1 MIRKEFILS
10 ELKYRY
16 PDLTHTIRQPEQ
28 AVGRPLMLEHD
39 KRRIGARIIVCR
51 AEELSALRDLYQRE
65 PLFLCLGTPRDEV
78 LEQLDVCVLPQTET
92 QGNVLNFVQRLF
104 DRLDEW
110 TQQLKQVAETAPDA
124 EELLNCAAQMLQNPI
139 WLLDERAHVIAH
151 SGSFGKEL
159 MPQFTESYNMMELDA
174 TLKNGIVKRIVS
186 REGTGALSVAI
197 SLGDAR
203 YTLFCTAVERALY
216 GSDEVVFESLAG
228 YVRLLLSERKIQ
240 TRILHRKEEN
250 ESIEQALR
258 ALLEESSP
266 EQTALD
272 TLQSFGWDSMGDYCL
287 LAVEPANGDLRA
299 QHATAICD
307 LLESSFAQCCAFA
320 SLPVIVAVIRAEEL
334 NVQSI
339 HDALP
344 GIALTE
350 RMRFGVCDA
359 IEGLTLLPQRFALAK
374 RALNDAKSAEDGV
387 RWFSDVA
394 EGYFTERATSEFS
407 PEVVCLQSVRGMAKY
422 DIEHDTGY
430 LETAI
435 QYIKNRFNAVKT
447 ANALFIHR
455 STFLY
460 RLERMKTQF
469 GLDIEDENISMLHL
483 LLSLQL
489 VGKQS

>member
-16 PDLTHTIRQPEQ
+16 PDLTHTIRQLEQ

-39 KRRIGARIIVCR
+39 KRRIGPRIIVCR
-51 AEELSALRDLYQRE
+51 AEELNALRDLYQRE
-65 PLFLCLGTPRDEV
+65 PLFLCLGTPHDEA
-78 LEQLDVCVLPQTET
+78 LEQLDACILPQTESE
-92 QGNVLNFVQRLF
+92 GNVLNFVQRLF

-124 EELLNCAAQMLQNPI
+124 EELLECAAEMLQNPI

-151 SGSFGKEL
+151 SDSFGKGP
-159 MPQFTESYNMMELDA
+159 MPQFLESYNMMEFGT

-186 REGTGALSVAI
+186 QEGTGALAVAI
-197 SLGDAR
+197 SLGEAR
-203 YTLFCTAVERALY
+203 YTLLCTAVERALY

-240 TRILHRKEEN
+240 TRVLHRKKGN
-250 ESIEQALR
+250 EPIEQALR
-258 ALLEESSP
+258 ALLDESSP

-272 TLQSFGWDSMGDYCL
+272 TLQSFGWDGLGNYCI

-299 QHATAICD
+299 LHANTICD

-320 SLPVIVAVIRAEEL
+320 LLPVIVAVIRAEEL
-334 NVQSI
+334 NAQSI

-350 RMRFGVCDA
+350 RVRFGVCDA
-359 IEGLTLLPQRFALAK
+359 MEGLAQLPQRFALAK
-374 RALNDAKSAEDGV
+374 HALNHAQAEEDGI

-394 EGYFTERATSEFS
+394 DAYFAERATSEFS
-407 PEVVCLQSVRGMAKY
+407 TEVVCLQSVRAMAKY
-422 DIEHDTGY
+422 DSEHETGY

-469 GLDIEDENISMLHL
+469 GLDMEDENISMLHL